1 MALNLNK
8 KTVVGVAVTP
18 DRGLEVAQVDFMSRT
33 ILKYAKQPLVF
44 DSMRGQIADIDK
56 FKEVLQDMLFEM
68 QIPKGSEIVM
78 SLPAVRFDVTD
89 FAAANNDEQISLDL
103 EESLC
108 RLPLFQDDEPALSF
122 IKSPISTMQFTK
134 VASTALS
141 KVMLIEIAMQIKDL
155 GYKLI
160 GIDTS
165 VGSTLNALIYNERV
179 DVSPNTNWVLLLVEH
194 NSCRILSMQ
203 GASYVDCSEERIT
216 IGEVLEEEE
225 NYSAV
230 ENVVAP
236 ILKNIPS
243 KCLYIVS
250 KTNVISA
257 AKLARRLTY
266 SAPIIHQEDNF
277 YNAEP
282 FLMPSNEEADVSNYI
297 QVSLNVIGAAIY
309 RDISE
314 IVPLQFN
321 LYNASL
327 GDIYI
332 LEQPFSITF
341 NNRQIVFSISNILKV
356 ALIVVAII
364 IGVVLA
370 VLVPINANIAQKEKE
385 LKKIELD
392 IALIQ
397 KYLKANK
404 SVSTNAFDEGDEVRI
419 GIAHNKAIFSYY
431 SIVGTEIPKK
441 LWLTS
446 LDLDKGVSIEGQ
458 ADNLESIYTFYRN
471 IKDYDAKSDVK
482 IQKLILASNA
492 KVTPLSDEEVIES
505 DSFITSANADYY
517 EFRIS
522 DRSEPKVQP
531 VEKGSS
537 KKGDLPDLEPIE

>member
-1 MALNLNK
+1 
-8 KTVVGVAVTP
+8 
-18 DRGLEVAQVDFMSRT
+18 MS
-33 ILKYAKQPLVF
+33 
-44 DSMRGQIADIDK
+44 
-56 FKEVLQDMLFEM
+56 E
-68 QIPKGSEIVM
+68 
-78 SLPAVRFDVTD
+78 
-89 FAAANNDEQISLDL
+89 
-103 EESLC
+103 
-108 RLPLFQDDEPALSF
+108 
-122 IKSPISTMQFTK
+122 
-134 VASTALS
+134 
-141 KVMLIEIAMQIKDL
+141 
-155 GYKLI
+155 
-160 GIDTS
+160 
-165 VGSTLNALIYNERV
+165 
-179 DVSPNTNWVLLLVEH
+179 
-194 NSCRILSMQ
+194 
-203 GASYVDCSEERIT
+203 
-216 IGEVLEEEE
+216 
-225 NYSAV
+225 
-230 ENVVAP
+230 
-236 ILKNIPS
+236 
-243 KCLYIVS
+243 
-250 KTNVISA
+250 
-257 AKLARRLTY
+257 
-266 SAPIIHQEDNF
+266 
-277 YNAEP
+277 
-282 FLMPSNEEADVSNYI
+282 
-297 QVSLNVIGAAIY
+297 IY
-309 RDISE
+309 RDVLLS
-314 IVPLQFN
+314 V
-321 LYNASL
+321 A
-327 GDIYI
+327 
-332 LEQPFSITF
+332 
-341 NNRQIVFSISNILKV
+341 KV

-522 DRSEPKVQP
+522 DRSEPKVQL